1 MDRRITPTPGS
12 GKPIGLRDIGSRSRC
27 VAHEDLDKEMRHGV
41 RVMADRVDV
50 LVGQIPR
57 LVAEQ
62 LTATSDGKHVRNGVD
77 LDDVVH
83 RVIRDDVRVR
93 SH

>member
-1 MDRRITPTPGS
+1 
-12 GKPIGLRDIGSRSRC
+12 
-27 VAHEDLDKEMRHGV
+27 MRHGV

-62 LTATSDGKHVRNGVD
+62 LTATSDGKHVRNGLGLVYE
-77 LDDVVH
+77 
-83 RVIRDDVRVR
+83 
-93 SH
+93 SS